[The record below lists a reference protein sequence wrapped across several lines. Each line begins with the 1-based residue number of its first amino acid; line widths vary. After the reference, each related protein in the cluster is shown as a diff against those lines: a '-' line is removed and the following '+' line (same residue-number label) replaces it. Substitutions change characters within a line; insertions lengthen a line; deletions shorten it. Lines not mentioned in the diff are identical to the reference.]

1 MKALPL
7 LMRVLRDP
15 VGMASLNLPEWD
27 LLLRQATAANLT
39 VSLFYMAEER
49 GLLAQ
54 IPVQP
59 RQHLLWARA
68 LGERHRQA
76 VCFEVAKVG
85 AALADAG
92 VPLILLKGAAYLIA
106 GLPPGAGRLFSDID
120 ILVPKARLAEVE
132 GVLILHGWAGTHLDA
147 YDQRYYRQWM
157 HELPPMQHMHRQSML
172 DVHHAIL
179 PETAAVRPDPDKL
192 RAAART
198 IPGMPGVQILAPADM
213 VLHSAVH
220 LFYDGEFDKGLRD
233 LVDLHRLLQHF
244 GALPGFWDMLPDRAY
259 ELQLARPLFYALR
272 YASLFLGTVVP
283 ESALNALER
292 ARPPR
297 LLLAAMDRLFGRALL
312 PMHASCADSLTP
324 AAHFLL
330 YVRGNWLRMPPGL
343 LVRHLFH
350 KALLSKSPSYTPA

>member
-1 MKALPL
+1 VKALPL
-7 LMRVLRDP
+7 LVRVLRAP
-15 VGMASLNLPEWD
+15 AAMASLNLPEWD

-39 VSLFYMAEER
+39 VSLFYMAEEG
-49 GLLAQ
+49 GLLGQ

-92 VPLILLKGAAYLIA
+92 VPLILLKGAAYLTA

-132 GVLILHGWAGTHLDA
+132 GMLILHGWAGSKLDD

-157 HELPPMQHMHRQSML
+157 HELPPMQHMHRQSVL

-192 RAAART
+192 RAAARPL
-198 IPGMPGVQILAPADM
+198 PGMPQVYTLAPADM

-233 LVDLHRLLQHF
+233 LLDLHRLLQHF
-244 GALPGFWDMLPDRAY
+244 GATPGFWEALPRRAH
-259 ELQLARPLFYALR
+259 ELELARPLYYALR
-272 YASLFLGTVVP
+272 YTQWLLGTLVP
-283 ESALNALER
+283 PAALAAL
-292 ARPPR
+292 AGAAPKP
-297 LLLAAMDRLFGRALL
+297 LLLVLMDALFKRALL
-312 PMHASCADSLTP
+312 PAHASCSDRLTGI
-324 AAHFLL
+324 ARFLL
-330 YVRGNWLRMPPGL
+330 YVRGNWLRMPPL
-343 LVRHLFH
+343 MLTRHLWH
-350 KALLSKSPSYTPA
+350 KAFVSPKHELV